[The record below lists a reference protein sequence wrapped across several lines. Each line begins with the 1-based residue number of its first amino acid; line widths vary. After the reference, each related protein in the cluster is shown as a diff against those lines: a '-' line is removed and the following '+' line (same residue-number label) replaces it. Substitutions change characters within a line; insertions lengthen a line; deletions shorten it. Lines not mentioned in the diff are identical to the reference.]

1 MATTDTKVNYPE
13 ASAIAQAIKY
23 QLRTGGFWD
32 ELTPAAK
39 ETFDQIA
46 TACARTVSGDGAH
59 WDGIIGFAQ
68 AAKPSS
74 TEPAQYKVPI
84 AVYPP
89 TAAQRA
95 GIEAIER
102 SMREIPQ
109 REGDR

>member
-1 MATTDTKVNYPE
+1 MASDKVNYPE
-13 ASAIAQAIKY
+13 VGGIAQAIKF
-23 QLRTGGFWD
+23 QIRTGGFWD
-32 ELTPAAK
+32 ELGGAAK
-39 ETFDQIA
+39 ESLDQIA
-46 TACARTVSGDGAH
+46 TTMARTVCGDGMH

-95 GIEAIER
+95 GMEAIER